1 MSTTLGRADKHPEI
15 MMMLGR
21 LDGRLHYS
29 PCTDIFLARARL
41 EGAAAL
47 ATLAGAPI
55 KVCDLQEWIS
65 GRTPPPRASEGLNDP
80 VSVAA
85 VFHFALTRDEAL
97 PDPVLTATL
106 NALRTLLD
114 DRSEAEI
121 WGSGDLAYFGPMWR
135 TVRQHAEAPFDR
147 RNLLAV
153 AERIFEIAEITSAPG
168 AERSDITS
176 PDGRTL
182 SIAPRGRDR
191 LWVVATALPLMLY
204 RAGIT
209 SRVIPSMVL
218 LPKFLPDSPSALV
231 EAMYVALEKVVFP
244 ALRDLDSLERRLATT
259 LAGLDATQRSHAPLL
274 ARLLL
279 TYPGL
284 RPKSVAQ
291 LIGITPQGA
300 RKLLNRVS
308 A

>member
-1 MSTTLGRADKHPEI
+1 
-15 MMMLGR
+15 MMLGR

-55 KVCDLQEWIS
+55 RVRDLQDWIS

-85 VFHFALTRDEAL
+85 VFHFALSRDEDL

-106 NALRTLLD
+106 KALRTLLD

-121 WGSGDLAYFGPMWR
+121 WGSGDLAYFSPMWR
-135 TVRQHAEAPFDR
+135 TVRQHADAPFDR
-147 RNLLAV
+147 RDLLAV
-153 AERIFEIAEITSAPG
+153 AERIFEIAEITRAPA
-168 AERSDITS
+168 AEQADITS
-176 PDGRTL
+176 ADGRTL
-182 SIAPRGRDR
+182 SIASRGRNR
-191 LWVVATALPLMLY
+191 LWVIATALPLMLY

-218 LPKFLPDSPSALV
+218 LPKFLPDSASALV
-231 EAMYVALEKVVFP
+231 EAMFPALEKFVFP
-244 ALRDLDSLERRLATT
+244 ALRDLEGLERRLART
-259 LAGLDATQRSHAPLL
+259 LAGLDTTQRSHAPLL

-279 TYPGL
+279 AYPGL
-284 RPKSVAQ
+284 RPKSVAR
-291 LIGITPQGA
+291 LLGVTPQGA
-300 RKLLNRVS
+300 RKLLDRVTG
-308 A
+308 

>member
-1 MSTTLGRADKHPEI
+1 
-15 MMMLGR
+15 MMLGR
-21 LDGRLHYS
+21 LDGRLHNS

-47 ATLAGAPI
+47 ATMAGVPI
-55 KVCDLQEWIS
+55 KVRDLQDWIS

-80 VSVAA
+80 VSVTA
-85 VFHFALTRDEAL
+85 VFHFALSRDEDV

-114 DRSEAEI
+114 DRSEAEM
-121 WGSGDLAYFGPMWR
+121 WGSGDLAYFGPMWL
-135 TVRQHAEAPFDR
+135 TVRQHADAPFDR
-147 RNLLAV
+147 RDLLAV
-153 AERIFEIAEITSAPG
+153 AERIFEIAEVTRAPA
-168 AERSDITS
+168 AERSDITA

-182 SIAPRGRDR
+182 SIASRGRDR
-191 LWVVATALPLMLY
+191 IWLIATSLPLMLY

-209 SRVIPSMVL
+209 SRVIPSMIL
-218 LPKFLPDSPSALV
+218 LPKLLPDSPGALV
-231 EAMYVALEKVVFP
+231 EAMFAALEKSVFP
-244 ALRDLDSLERRLATT
+244 ALLDLEGLERRLAAT
-259 LAGLDATQRSHAPLL
+259 LAGLDTTRRSHAPLL

-279 TYPGL
+279 AYPGL

-300 RKLLNRVS
+300 RKLLDRVS